1 MEPNNIKNNTTL
13 YSLKWSTLGHILP
26 QIVSPL
32 ITIYIARLL
41 TPEDFGLVAI
51 AMIVISFLEKFLAQG
66 FTTALIQKQGNEKEI
81 YRTAD
86 FIFSFNLILS
96 IIFYL
101 IVLFSSSAIA
111 QFFHNPD
118 ARSVISILSF
128 SLIIHAS
135 GDVQLAMLQ
144 KEMDFKSIFF
154 RQIVP
159 IGSQLIITLPL
170 ASLGYGVWALVTGK
184 LVSDILAAIILWWK
198 SEWKPRFNFSF
209 KENADIIKFGLYVV
223 FTSLMGWALIQ
234 GDNLIVGKFLS
245 TKELGLYK
253 TGYDLDQ
260 RIFGILITPI
270 LPVFYSKF
278 CSLKRKEDII
288 KFYKKLKEYIG
299 IIIFPLIAGIILVC
313 PYLEKLILGEKW
325 KGISF
330 IMAMMSIIGISEL
343 WALMDPMLRSIGKPN
358 IPAKILFINT
368 AVYIPLWLFF
378 IRFGLKTF
386 LIARV
391 VTALIFFIGFRT
403 YFENKELKINFFQS
417 LKVFY
422 KAFFA
427 SIIMFAV
434 GFFFQTFFFKNTYT
448 LISLL
453 LLIAISGITY
463 LLVIWK
469 LSKEQVLI
477 VKDIIIKNRSFRRY
491 NGNKY

>member
-1 MEPNNIKNNTTL
+1 MMKKNTTL
-13 YSLKWSTLGHILP
+13 HALKWSTLGHILP
-26 QIVSPL
+26 QVVSPL

-41 TPEDFGLVAI
+41 CPEAYGLIAI
-51 AMIVISFLEKFLAQG
+51 ATIVISFLQRFLASG
-66 FTTALIQKQGNEKEI
+66 FTTALIQKQGNKKEI

-86 FIFSFNLILS
+86 FIFSFNLVMS
-96 IIFYL
+96 SVFYL
-101 IVLFSSSAIA
+101 IILFSSSAIA
-111 QFFHNPD
+111 QFFHNPE
-118 ARSVISILSF
+118 SQLVVSILS
-128 SLIIHAS
+128 LGMIIHAF

-144 KEMDFKSIFF
+144 KNMDFKSIFF

-159 IGSQLIITLPL
+159 IGSQLIVTLPL
-170 ASLGYGVWALVTGK
+170 ASLGYGVWALVAGK
-184 LVSDILAAIILWWK
+184 LVSDILAVIILWWK
-198 SEWKPRFNFSF
+198 SEWKPKFNFNY
-209 KENADIIKFGLYVV
+209 KENVGIIKFGLYVI
-223 FTSLMGWALIQ
+223 FTSIMGWALIQ

-260 RIFGILITPI
+260 RIFGLLIIPI

-288 KFYKKLKEYIG
+288 KFYKKLKEYIS
-299 IIIFPLIAGIILVC
+299 IIIFPLMAGTILVS
-313 PYLEKLILGEKW
+313 PYFETLLLGEKW

-330 IMAMMSIIGISEL
+330 IMAIMSIIGISEL

-358 IPAKILFINT
+358 IPAKILLMNT

-378 IRFGLKTF
+378 IQFGLKTF

-391 VTALIFFIGFRT
+391 ITALIFFVGLRT

-427 SIIMFAV
+427 SIVMFAF
-434 GFFFQTFFFKNTYT
+434 GFLFQTFFFKSTYT
-448 LISLL
+448 LLSLM
-453 LLIAISGITY
+453 LLIAISGATY

-469 LSKEQVLI
+469 LSKEQILI
-477 VKDIIIKNRSFRRY
+477 VKEIIIKNKRI
-491 NGNKY
+491 